1 MSFISIL
8 STEFKKIR
16 RSKMLLILIASALI
30 LWLPS
35 ILNADINFKSQAEF
49 GITPE
54 NNFLIQGFM
63 AFAWFIFP
71 ASMVVSTVLLSQTE
85 RSNNGILKMLALPI
99 NPAVLSMA
107 KFVVMLVLSAVHI
120 LINVCVYYISALIT
134 SATQDYSFT
143 VPLATVAELSGLV
156 FLSSVPMIAF
166 FWMISVCVK
175 TPIFSIG
182 IGLAS
187 IVPSVLMINTKV
199 WYLYPI
205 DYPYYIIVSKYG
217 EMAENIGSQ
226 SMDLLPWIPIAVIF
240 FAVCFA
246 VSCLRFGQ
254 AERR

>member
-1 MSFISIL
+1 MKFL
-8 STEFKKIR
+8 SVLGAEFKKIR
-16 RSKMLLILIASALI
+16 RSKILIILIASALV

-35 ILNADINFKSQAEF
+35 VLNAEINFKAQTEF

-54 NNFLIQGFM
+54 NNFFIQGFM

-71 ASMVVSTVLLSQTE
+71 AAMVVSTVLLSQTE

-99 NPAVLSMA
+99 NPALLSIA
-107 KFVVMLVLSAVHI
+107 KFVVLLCLSAAHI
-120 LINVCVYYISALIT
+120 LINVCVYYISALAAS
-134 SATQDYSFT
+134 SAQDYSFT
-143 VPLATVAELSGLV
+143 VPLATAAKLSGLV
-156 FLSSVPMIAF
+156 FLTSVPMIAF

-182 IGLAS
+182 IGLAA

-205 DYPYYIIVSKYG
+205 DYPYYIIVNQYG
-217 EMAENIGSQ
+217 KMAENIGNTSV
-226 SMDLLPWIPIAVIF
+226 DFVPWIPIAVVF
-240 FAVCFA
+240 FLVCFA
-246 VSCLRFGQ
+246 VSCIRFGK